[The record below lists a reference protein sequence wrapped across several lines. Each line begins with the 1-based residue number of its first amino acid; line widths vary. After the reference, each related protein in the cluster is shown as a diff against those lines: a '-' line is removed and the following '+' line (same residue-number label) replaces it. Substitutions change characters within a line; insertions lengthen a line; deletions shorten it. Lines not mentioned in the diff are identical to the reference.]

1 MKGGDPIKKLNRLLI
16 GERVR
21 KQREALGFKRE
32 ELAGKIEIS
41 TTFMADIENGS
52 KGMGMDTLYRLAQAL
67 DVSTDFILTGRMNR
81 DISLMEDLFRRC
93 TDKEYKIL
101 TKLVFF
107 FFEVIKILKSDD
119 EDPSC

>member
-1 MKGGDPIKKLNRLLI
+1 M
-16 GERVR
+16 
-21 KQREALGFKRE
+21 
-32 ELAGKIEIS
+32 AGKIEIS